1 MKCDLKW
8 SQLITFPLPTPKGKW
23 ERTIWL
29 TIFSWHFRC
38 SLIRGWV
45 FRHDMAETVHA
56 YGWVGEWERQGEYE
70 CWKRKSTPWLVTTV
84 TRQREKRSAMNRRW
98 RARLRQ
104 PGLPEQEPKPE
115 GWTEMEQRAER
126 ARRKH
131 AVGKG
136 GIGESRRNVP
146 NAWFGFWNPPHIC
159 STFDT
164 WLALAMGQ
172 QHLWC
177 KQSLKSSCTLSFA
190 LGASLPH
197 GEACASLLE
206 TWSSTNN
213 QYRPPDIK
221 ARQSQI
227 IQP

>member
-1 MKCDLKW
+1 
-8 SQLITFPLPTPKGKW
+8 
-23 ERTIWL
+23 
-29 TIFSWHFRC
+29 
-38 SLIRGWV
+38 
-45 FRHDMAETVHA
+45 
-56 YGWVGEWERQGEYE
+56 
-70 CWKRKSTPWLVTTV
+70 
-84 TRQREKRSAMNRRW
+84 
-98 RARLRQ
+98 
-104 PGLPEQEPKPE
+104 
-115 GWTEMEQRAER
+115 MEQRAER

-146 NAWFGFWNPPHIC
+146 NTWFGFWNPPHIC
-159 STFDT
+159 STFDM

-213 QYRPPDIK
+213 QYRPRDIQ
-221 ARQSQI
+221 ARQSHPALAEPPNNCGCLSDPRKMSRTTQLSPAQI
-227 IQP
+227 ADIQNYKQKKYWFL